1 MIEKTK
7 EINSKQIKKTFQLI
21 QQAGTLMQMP
31 RQHTK
36 HLGNT
41 FDTVAS
47 HSFHVSVI
55 AYCIARMEGLSQERA
70 NKSALMGLLHDLV
83 EARTGDLDFVGKHY
97 SQSNEEKAVIDQFSG
112 TPFSHDLINLIG
124 EFEERES
131 IESKC
136 AKDADSLEQMYL
148 EWTLSWQGNRLAQRW
163 IDGDY
168 KDRVPYMKTES
179 AKKLALEMKG
189 SNPQDWWWS
198 QFVKSDGTAKNL
210 EKLLGKKYNQK

>member
-1 MIEKTK
+1 MKTK
-7 EINSKQIKKTFQLI
+7 KPTSNNKQIQKTFHLI

-47 HSFHVSVI
+47 HSFHVAVI
-55 AYCIARMEGLSQERA
+55 AYCIARMEGLNHEE
-70 NKSALMGLLHDLV
+70 ALKAMAMGLFHDLV
-83 EARTGDLDFVGKHY
+83 EARTGDIDFVGKHY
-97 SQSNEEKAVIDQFSG
+97 TTTDEEKAVKDQFSD
-112 TPFSHDLINLIG
+112 TPFSKDLTELIE

-148 EWTLSWQGNRLAQRW
+148 EWALSWQGNKLAERW
-163 IDGDY
+163 IKGDY
-168 KDRVPYMKTES
+168 KDRVPFMKTKS
-179 AKKLALEMKG
+179 AKKLAMEMKT
-189 SNPQDWWWS
+189 STPQEWWWS
-198 QFVKSDGTAKNL
+198 QFIKEDGTAKNL
-210 EKLLGKKYNQK
+210 EKLLGKKYK